1 MSKTLTT
8 IITILLCIS
17 GFVVLFIPELDMNRY
32 SILVKAVTISL
43 LPIISS
49 VGINSAIEK
58 ITNKTQ
64 KDDKCGKDQTTPQ

>member
-58 ITNKTQ
+58 ITNKPQ